1 MNEEEMEIDKLIRAL
16 QFICDF
22 YEDSLGD
29 WSRDA
34 LCVAKDTLASQQSR
48 IADLEKQLSESQRRE
63 MAAESCLTDLGAID
77 DDSLYDDDISSIA
90 WKVLTKWRGP
100 QDEKG
105 EKE

>member
-34 LCVAKDTLASQQSR
+34 LSVAKDTLASQQSR
-48 IADLEKQLSESQRRE
+48 IAELEKQLSESQRRE
-63 MAAESCLTDLGAID
+63 EAEVALEKMKE
-77 DDSLYDDDISSIA
+77 DSNG
-90 WKVLTKWRGP
+90 T
-100 QDEKG
+100 
-105 EKE
+105 

>member
-34 LCVAKDTLASQQSR
+34 LSVAKDTLASQQSR
-48 IADLEKQLSESQRRE
+48 ISDLEKQLSESQRRE
-63 MAAESCLTDLGAID
+63 EAEVALEKMKE
-77 DDSLYDDDISSIA
+77 DSNG
-90 WKVLTKWRGP
+90 T
-100 QDEKG
+100 
-105 EKE
+105 